1 MIGKVSIKKFENAG
15 DQYDFVCWYWET
27 SNAWGHE
34 VRLVKNTIELAK
46 AKIRYYN
53 RTWEAYTFQSAIGEA
68 IYNYK
73 KDELQR
79 YIDDYKFKN
88 KLKGYDLEKHEEFEK
103 PLPRGMKKQLTEE
116 FEKQDRWQKLAD
128 FVERGK

>member
-15 DQYDFVCWYWET
+15 DHYDFVCWYWET

-53 RTWEAYTFQSAIGEA
+53 RTWEAYTFQSTIGEA

-73 KDELQR
+73 KAELQR

-88 KLKGYDLEKHEEFEK
+88 KLKGYDLEAHEEFEK

-116 FEKQDRWQKLAD
+116 FEKQDLWQKLAD